1 MWFSPGSG
9 GVAAARSQ
17 NRRRDSSTK
26 RTSTSSS
33 NRQRRGDGTTLRRG
47 ESPLVGKGRR
57 PPPQNRRASDAT
69 AAAASAGPA
78 DYDYERSRSDYDPHR
93 RQSSGSSAAST
104 TFGGGSSHQRGAA
117 SRKQQQ
123 QQPPPILTVILMRLE
138 TSIASYCSALS
149 TPTGPNA
156 RKAARILEGSLYPH
170 AGGSQSAT
178 DATTTRSLT
187 VPPQQ
192 QPSSPL
198 SNIGTWARRKIPPQH
213 QHNRSGRSGVSP
225 SSFPSGNLSASSVG
239 AVVPWRG
246 SDPALEAEWQQMV
259 DPLTLLAGAEGWYGG
274 LEHLAVS
281 FVSSSDGSK
290 SKAVPASSDGKASS
304 RERIRGIYGKI
315 TKDLIILKEILCD
328 PMIRPLSFG
337 SEISDPTQDFVKSPP
352 KSGHVGA
359 RGDDDR
365 QKHTGNATPERAT
378 AESLAEA
385 LTTLAKLCHVRQK
398 MIAIHSDMIS
408 PKEAEGNA
416 QPTGVAASQLCLL
429 GLADRCEEVLI
440 ELPKDCASS
449 AAAPMVEAMR
459 HEVAAT
465 KAALRMMAHLETC
478 R

>member
-1 MWFSPGSG
+1 
-9 GVAAARSQ
+9 
-17 NRRRDSSTK
+17 
-26 RTSTSSS
+26 
-33 NRQRRGDGTTLRRG
+33 
-47 ESPLVGKGRR
+47 
-57 PPPQNRRASDAT
+57 
-69 AAAASAGPA
+69 
-78 DYDYERSRSDYDPHR
+78 
-93 RQSSGSSAAST
+93 
-104 TFGGGSSHQRGAA
+104 
-117 SRKQQQ
+117 
-123 QQPPPILTVILMRLE
+123 
-138 TSIASYCSALS
+138 
-149 TPTGPNA
+149 
-156 RKAARILEGSLYPH
+156 
-170 AGGSQSAT
+170 
-178 DATTTRSLT
+178 
-187 VPPQQ
+187 
-192 QPSSPL
+192 
-198 SNIGTWARRKIPPQH
+198 
-213 QHNRSGRSGVSP
+213 
-225 SSFPSGNLSASSVG
+225 
-239 AVVPWRG
+239 
-246 SDPALEAEWQQMV
+246 MV

-328 PMIRPLSFG
+328 PMIRAAAPSFG

-352 KSGHVGA
+352 KSGLVGA

-398 MIAIHSDMIS
+398 MIVIHSDMIALGSS
-408 PKEAEGNA
+408 PKEAEDNA
-416 QPTGVAASQLCLL
+416 QPAGVAASQLCLL

-449 AAAPMVEAMR
+449 AAAPMVKAMR

>member
-1 MWFSPGSG
+1 
-9 GVAAARSQ
+9 
-17 NRRRDSSTK
+17 
-26 RTSTSSS
+26 
-33 NRQRRGDGTTLRRG
+33 
-47 ESPLVGKGRR
+47 
-57 PPPQNRRASDAT
+57 
-69 AAAASAGPA
+69 
-78 DYDYERSRSDYDPHR
+78 
-93 RQSSGSSAAST
+93 
-104 TFGGGSSHQRGAA
+104 
-117 SRKQQQ
+117 
-123 QQPPPILTVILMRLE
+123 
-138 TSIASYCSALS
+138 
-149 TPTGPNA
+149 
-156 RKAARILEGSLYPH
+156 
-170 AGGSQSAT
+170 
-178 DATTTRSLT
+178 
-187 VPPQQ
+187 
-192 QPSSPL
+192 
-198 SNIGTWARRKIPPQH
+198 
-213 QHNRSGRSGVSP
+213 
-225 SSFPSGNLSASSVG
+225 
-239 AVVPWRG
+239 
-246 SDPALEAEWQQMV
+246 MV

-328 PMIRPLSFG
+328 PMIGTPSFG

-352 KSGHVGA
+352 KSGNVGA

-365 QKHTGNATPERAT
+365 QKRTGNATPERAT

-398 MIAIHSDMIS
+398 MIVIHSDMIALGSS
-408 PKEAEGNA
+408 PKEAGGNA
-416 QPTGVAASQLCLL
+416 QPAGVAASQLCLL